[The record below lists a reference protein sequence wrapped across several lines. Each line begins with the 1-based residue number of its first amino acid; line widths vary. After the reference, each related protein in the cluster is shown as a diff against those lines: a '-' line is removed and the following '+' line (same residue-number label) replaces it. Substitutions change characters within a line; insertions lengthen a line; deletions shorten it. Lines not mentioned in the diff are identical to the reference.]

1 MGNCPARSALPVRL
15 GLVRQNT
22 AAQAAKAKVNWHRAV
37 QLVAR
42 ILRLRKRWAALGRYL
57 QTPRIQDLVLGLER
71 RQGQLIR
78 RRPAPVQQ

>member
-1 MGNCPARSALPVRL
+1 MGNCPARSAQPVRR

-22 AAQAAKAKVNWHRAV
+22 AVQAARAKVNWHHAV

-71 RQGQLIR
+71 RQGQLR
-78 RRPAPVQQ
+78 RVQPAPLRR